1 MPRLH
6 AFGRNQLNLDR
17 VRDSIPPTLYKSPT
31 LNTLRGQTPCS
42 GRHPILVKPSP
53 GCWLAILLLLTAGTA
68 AGQVISAPSTEAF
81 AGNVADHQSIT
92 GRQRLRWFVKSTVGP
107 QSLASGMFTAGLG
120 TARNSPREYGSHWGG
135 FGERYGTRLSG
146 VATSNA
152 IQAAMGTLWGEDP
165 RYFRATGQP
174 FKGRIKNVVVMTFAA
189 RQPDGDLAP
198 AYARHVGNVGGN
210 FLSNA
215 WRADSHSGVG
225 DAFRRAALG
234 IAGKMGSNAF
244 AEFWPSIRKHLFHRK

>member
-1 MPRLH
+1 
-6 AFGRNQLNLDR
+6 
-17 VRDSIPPTLYKSPT
+17 
-31 LNTLRGQTPCS
+31 
-42 GRHPILVKPSP
+42 
-53 GCWLAILLLLTAGTA
+53 
-68 AGQVISAPSTEAF
+68 
-81 AGNVADHQSIT
+81 
-92 GRQRLRWFVKSTVGP
+92 
-107 QSLASGMFTAGLG
+107 
-120 TARNSPREYGSHWGG
+120 
-135 FGERYGTRLSG
+135 
-146 VATSNA
+146 
-152 IQAAMGTLWGEDP
+152 MGTLWGEDP

-244 AEFWPSIRKHLFHRK
+244 AEFWPSIRKYLFHRK